1 MVREAIVRELSRGG
15 QVYYVYNRVNTIGD
29 MTAFLQN
36 LIPEANITYA
46 HGQMKEQELERIMYD
61 FMNGEIDVLVSTTII
76 ETGLDISNVN
86 TMIIHDSD
94 QMGLSQLYQLRG
106 RVGRSNRIAYAF
118 FMYQKDKVLKEVAEK
133 RLQAIR
139 EFTDL
144 GSGFRI
150 AMKDLEIRG
159 AGNLLGKKQHGHM
172 EAVGYDLYCKM
183 LNEAVKNLKGIPTT
197 LEDFNTLVD
206 LDVDAFIPPTYIV
219 NEVQKLDIY
228 KRIASVENTAES
240 DEMRGELLDRFGA
253 VPKSVENL
261 LRIALIRVQA
271 HQIYITEIKGKNE
284 RIQIFMKP
292 DAAIDP
298 TKIPQLLA
306 AFPKKLNFVA
316 KGNPYFVYRY
326 KKLDLVEKDAEQLL
340 SLTEELLGKM
350 KEILLCTN

>member
-1 MVREAIVRELSRGG
+1 
-15 QVYYVYNRVNTIGD
+15 
-29 MTAFLQN
+29 
-36 LIPEANITYA
+36 
-46 HGQMKEQELERIMYD
+46 MYE

-106 RVGRSNRIAYAF
+106 RVGRSNRVAYAF

-183 LNEAVKNLKGIPTT
+183 LNEAVKNLKGIATT

-228 KRIASVENTAES
+228 KRIASIENQNEA
-240 DEMRGELLDRFGA
+240 DEMKGELLDRFGA

-261 LRIALIRVQA
+261 LRISLIREQA

-284 RIQIFMKP
+284 RIQIYMKP
-292 DAAIDP
+292 DANIDP
-298 TKIPQLLA
+298 AKIPQLLA
-306 AFPKKLNFVA
+306 VFPKKLNFVA
-316 KGNPYFVYRY
+316 KGNPYFVYKY

-340 SLTEELLGKM
+340 ALTEMLLEKM
-350 KEILLCTN
+350 KEILLSE